1 MSMWHKAFVVNWSFN
16 HVQFIKFKYVEI
28 SCSMEEQSF
37 LETGSNTRKCSNF
50 IKKWGRYYKMGRH
63 YYKAKQHGVIMKYGK
78 SY

>member
-1 MSMWHKAFVVNWSFN
+1 
-16 HVQFIKFKYVEI
+16 
-28 SCSMEEQSF
+28 MEEQSF

-63 YYKAKQHGVIMKYGK
+63 YYKARQHGVIIKYGK